1 MASDEEILEKMNND
15 SDTDSEMARLLEELN
30 LDEVIDIPDYEG
42 NDDEETGADENAAS
56 DSGLFDVSENE
67 ENATEEFLDMDEI
80 DAILSDVSDIH
91 PERKVDSKDLE
102 ERMAKYEEDPEA
114 AEEALLNESKE
125 KEEEA
130 ESADEEV
137 SENENTADASDDIS
151 EAAEEVLQTES
162 TESDIPDLSES
173 AEIPDF
179 SEISESADMPDF
191 SESSDTSD
199 MEDLSDLLGSSDIPD
214 TSGIPGD
221 SEIPGGE
228 TGGLLDDSLSDDFLS
243 NLEDVDALLA
253 AVENKANEESERIQA
268 EINEKQ
274 PEADDDLD
282 EINNI
287 IQKSDN
293 NEAVNDDLLKMIEDI
308 EPKGEDDS
316 EGMFDE
322 ENPEEGDGKKGKKK
336 KEKKKKEKKK
346 KEKKSKKKGKGEE
359 VSEEAASESGDAEA
373 KEKDMEFDSSDDKKK
388 PGFLAKLFGF
398 LFEEDEEEGEGEKQG
413 EAGGDEA
420 DAKDKKG
427 KKKGKKDKKGKGK
440 KADDNAAIEAE
451 LDEEDKKGG
460 GKKEKKKKTKEKKP
474 KKEKPVQEE
483 EETKSGIKKPGMIVS
498 ALFCLTILGIVL
510 LLGMAGSKIMAVR
523 EARNAYYLGDY
534 ETASNKLYGIKR
546 NDSDELIYL
555 KSSLLYKLELYE
567 DKADAYE
574 LTGEEMK
581 YLDAL
586 FATYTECN
594 ASLEKAEELSI
605 TKEVNAFRDK
615 IAARISDEYGV
626 SREQIDEICEM
637 KPVYYT
643 IAVENL
649 VAGRSY
655 DSFMDEYNPANAD
668 NQNTEEEEPKEE
680 APENDLPELEDMLPE
695 EELINNGSED

>member
-1 MASDEEILEKMNND
+1 MASDEEILEKMND
-15 SDTDSEMARLLEELN
+15 GSDTESEMAKLLEELN
-30 LDEVIDIPDYEG
+30 LDEVIDIPEYDGNNEEG
-42 NDDEETGADENAAS
+42 TGAESNEAS
-56 DSGLFDVSENE
+56 DSGVFDVSENE

-114 AEEALLNESKE
+114 AEEALLNES
-125 KEEEA
+125 EEEKA
-130 ESADEEV
+130 EETESAAEAAPEDENV
-137 SENENTADASDDIS
+137 ADASEDVP
-151 EAAEEVLQTES
+151 ET
-162 TESDIPDLSES
+162 
-173 AEIPDF
+173 
-179 SEISESADMPDF
+179 
-191 SESSDTSD
+191 SDTGDAGESLESEVPDASD
-199 MEDLSDLLGSSDIPD
+199 
-214 TSGIPGD
+214 IPGD
-221 SEIPGGE
+221 SAPLENGSEAIP
-228 TGGLLDDSLSDDFLS
+228 DDSLSDDFLS

-268 EINEKQ
+268 EMNEKQ
-274 PEADDDLD
+274 AEADDDLD

-308 EPKGEDDS
+308 EPKDEDES

-322 ENPEEGDGKKGKKK
+322 ETPEEDDGKKGKKK

-359 VSEEAASESGDAEA
+359 VSEETASESGDGEA
-373 KEKDMEFDSSDDKKK
+373 KDKDMEFDSSDDKKK
-388 PGFLAKLFGF
+388 SGFLAKIFGF

-413 EAGGDEA
+413 EVGAEEA
-420 DAKDKKG
+420 DPKDKKGG

-440 KADDNAAIEAE
+440 KNADDNAAIEAE
-451 LDEEDKKGG
+451 LDEEDKKS
-460 GKKEKKKKTKEKKP
+460 GKKEKKKKPKDKKP

-483 EETKSGIKKPGMIVS
+483 EETKSSIKKPGMIVS

-510 LLGMAGSKIMAVR
+510 ILGMAGSKIMAVR

-534 ETASNKLYGIKR
+534 ATASNKLYGIKR
-546 NDSDELIYL
+546 NSSDELIYL

-574 LTGEEMK
+574 ITGEEMK

-586 FATYTECN
+586 FETYSVCTD
-594 ASLEKAEELSI
+594 SLSKAEELSI

-615 IAARISDEYGV
+615 IASRISDEYGV
-626 SREQIDEICEM
+626 TAEQIDEICQM

-649 VAGRSY
+649 VAGRKY
-655 DSFMDEYNPANAD
+655 DSFMDEYNPANAEGK
-668 NQNTEEEEPKEE
+668 NTEEAGPEEEE
-680 APENDLPELEDMLPE
+680 PENDLPELEDMLPE